1 MKATIMAVVVVGA
14 IGLLLQFTYNS
25 ETVVV
30 MNERA
35 MEVAPEEPEVI
46 EVKELDRR
54 VQEAQDKAK
63 IEIESKAKSAFDSA
77 YNQAMDE
84 VKLEVVKEYKK
95 EVQQLETDLSKKV
108 GQY

>member
-1 MKATIMAVVVVGA
+1 MGLAVTYRDSILGTGASLEYVKEGVTTEVVK
-14 IGLLLQFTYNS
+14 
-25 ETVVV
+25 EVV
-30 MNERA
+30 
-35 MEVAPEEPEVI
+35 

-54 VQEAQDKAK
+54 IQEAQDKARLDV
-63 IEIESKAKSAFDSA
+63 ETKAKSAYDSA